1 MHRRFEA
8 QPGAAFVRPAG
19 RPVDMSDHKIE
30 AIFFDFGGV
39 LLQTFDCVD
48 HDAIEA
54 EFGLEAKVLRKCVYR
69 DSRYMDYQIGVCT
82 YDEWTDSIRE
92 ALLKAAADKVDAI
105 LNAFFEYPRAFNQEM
120 LRLVRRLH
128 GNYKLGIISNTTPGM
143 EERLRERFELV
154 DLFDV
159 RVGSGDL
166 GIAKPD
172 AGIFLHSAEVMGVA
186 PERSVFT
193 DDRADFAEA
202 ARATGMHGF
211 HFTGYDRFVEDLRA
225 IGVTA

>member
-1 MHRRFEA
+1 MHD
-8 QPGAAFVRPAG
+8 G
-19 RPVDMSDHKIE
+19 RIR

-39 LLQTFDCVD
+39 LLKTFDGVD

-54 EFGLEAKVLRKCVYR
+54 EFGLEAKMLRKCVYR
-69 DSRYMDYQIGVCT
+69 DSRYMDFQVGKCT

-92 ALLKAAADKVDAI
+92 ALLKIDERADAI
-105 LNAFFEYPRAFNQEM
+105 MNAFMESPRVFNDDM
-120 LRLVRRLH
+120 LGLVKRLH
-128 GNYKLGIISNTTPGM
+128 GRYTLGIISNTTPGM
-143 EERLRERFELV
+143 EERLRERFELT

-172 AGIFLHSAEVMGVA
+172 AGIFLHATKQAGLV
-186 PERSVFT
+186 PEQSVFT

-202 ARATGMHGF
+202 ARGVGMRGF
-211 HFTGYDRFVEDLRA
+211 HFTEYARFAEDLRSV
-225 IGVTA
+225 GVHA